1 MSVEMILLP
10 LFVEVILTFVLWSW
24 MATLRTR
31 DLLRARCGR
40 TSCSGLPRCGRAI
53 SARVVREE
61 DIALR
66 EPNWSKPALQVQY
79 SFSNQFELPV
89 LFYVLTILAY
99 VTHHAGTL
107 FVVLAWVFVIFRV
120 LQAYVHVTNNNV
132 RLRGMFF
139 GISAL
144 ALAIMWIVFIVQILT
159 GCRPAHRCSCGDLYR
174 RGADAR

>member
-10 LFVEVILTFVLWSW
+10 LFVEVILTFALLFWL
-24 MATLRTR
+24 AP
-31 DLLRARCGR
+31 LRAGDFR
-40 TSCSGLPRCGRAI
+40 SGL
-53 SARVVREE
+53 REE

-99 VTHHAGTL
+99 VTHHAGAL
-107 FVVLAWVFVIFRV
+107 FVVLAWVFVIFRL
-120 LQAYVHVTNNNV
+120 LQAYVHVTNNKV
-132 RLRGMFF
+132 RLRGIFF

-159 GCRPAHRCSCGDLYR
+159 GT
-174 RGADAR
+174 

>member
-1 MSVEMILLP
+1 MSAEMILLP
-10 LFVEVILTFVLWSW
+10 LFVEVILTFALLFWL
-24 MATLRTR
+24 AP
-31 DLLRARCGR
+31 LRARDFR
-40 TSCSGLPRCGRAI
+40 SGL
-53 SARVVREE
+53 RED

-107 FVVLAWVFVIFRV
+107 FVVLAWVFVIFRL
-120 LQAYVHVTNNNV
+120 LQAYVHVTNNKV
-132 RLRGMFF
+132 RLRGAFF

-144 ALAIMWIVFIVQILT
+144 ALAIMWIVFIIQILT
-159 GCRPAHRCSCGDLYR
+159 GT
-174 RGADAR
+174 

>member
-1 MSVEMILLP
+1 MSAEMILLP
-10 LFVEVILTFVLWSW
+10 LFVEVILTFALLFW
-24 MATLRTR
+24 LGP
-31 DLLRARCGR
+31 LRARDFR
-40 TSCSGLPRCGRAI
+40 TGL
-53 SARVVREE
+53 VREE

-66 EPNWSKPALQVQY
+66 QPNWSKPTLQVQY

-107 FVVLAWVFVIFRV
+107 FVVLAWVFVIFRL
-120 LQAYVHVTNNNV
+120 LQAYVHVTNNKV
-132 RLRGMFF
+132 RLRGIFF

-159 GCRPAHRCSCGDLYR
+159 GT
-174 RGADAR
+174 